1 MTERIPLR
9 YTVALLG
16 FSDFE
21 HSALA
26 SFFRLAEART
36 PAYEEAGT
44 LDAGDFV
51 VVNADHTPTLAAVRD
66 AGRLRD
72 AVVIG
77 GAQAAA
83 GAAARLQR
91 PIAPTHIVREL
102 DALLEQR
109 LAHLDEGGGSPDWVA
124 SEPGLLG
131 PADPPRPGKDVLV
144 VDDSRIALRFMQVR
158 LQRRGYRVHVA
169 HTPEEALERLRAQP
183 FAMVFLDVALGARA
197 SMDGLAL
204 CQRIKQGGLQPG
216 PDVPGVAMVTGLS
229 SSSDRVRG
237 ELAGCDVYLVKPL
250 MEDDLDEALR
260 VLDPSSATAA

>member
-36 PAYEEAGT
+36 PAYEEAAA
-44 LDAGDFV
+44 LDAADFV
-51 VVNADHTPTLAAVRD
+51 VINADHAPTVKAVRE

-72 AVVIG
+72 AVLI
-77 GAQAAA
+77 GAQATAD
-83 GAAARLQR
+83 AAARLQR

-109 LAHLDEGGGSPDWVA
+109 LAHLEEGGRAPDWVA

-131 PADPPRPGKDVLV
+131 TADASRQGKDVLV
-144 VDDSRIALRFMQVR
+144 VDDSRVALRFMQVR

-183 FAMVFLDVALGARA
+183 FAMVFLDVAFGARA

-204 CQRIKQGGLQPG
+204 CQRIKQGRLQPG
-216 PDVPGVAMVTGLS
+216 LGVPKLVMVTGLS

-250 MEDDLDEALR
+250 MEEDLDEALR
-260 VLDPSSATAA
+260 MLDPSSATAA

>member
-36 PAYEEAGT
+36 PAYEEVDT
-44 LDAGDFV
+44 LDAADFA
-51 VVNADHTPTLAAVRD
+51 VVNADHAATVTTVRD

-72 AVVIG
+72 AVLI
-77 GAQAAA
+77 GAQVPAD
-83 GAAARLQR
+83 AAARLQR

-109 LAHLDEGGGSPDWVA
+109 LAHLDVPGAGADWVA

-131 PADPPRPGKDVLV
+131 TADTSPQGKDVLV
-144 VDDSRIALRFMQVR
+144 LDDSRVALRFMQVR

-169 HTPEEALERLRAQP
+169 HTPEQALERLAAQP
-183 FAMVFLDVALGARA
+183 FAMVFLDVALGPRA

-204 CQRIKQGGLQPG
+204 CQRIKQGRIQPADNM
-216 PDVPGVAMVTGLS
+216 PRVVMVTGLS

-237 ELAGCDVYLVKPL
+237 ALAGCDAYLAKPL
-250 MEDDLDEALR
+250 MEDELDEALR
-260 VLDPSSATAA
+260 VLDPSAAPA

>member
-36 PAYEEAGT
+36 PAYEEAGG
-44 LDAGDFV
+44 LDAADFV
-51 VVNADHTPTLAAVRD
+51 VVNADHAPTLASVRD

-72 AVVIG
+72 AVLIG
-77 GAQAAA
+77 AHVPAD
-83 GAAARLQR
+83 AAARLQR

-109 LAHLDEGGGSPDWVA
+109 LAHLDEGGGADWVA

-131 PADPPRPGKDVLV
+131 TADASRQGKDVLV
-144 VDDSRIALRFMQVR
+144 VDDSRVALRFMQVR

-169 HTPEEALERLRAQP
+169 HTPEEAVERLGAQP
-183 FAMVFLDVALGARA
+183 FSMVFLDVALGARA

-204 CQRIKQGGLQPG
+204 CQRIKQGRLQHG
-216 PDVPGVAMVTGLS
+216 NDVPKVVMVTGLS

-237 ELAGCDVYLVKPL
+237 ELAGCDVYLTKPL
-250 MEDDLDEALR
+250 MEEDLDEALR

>member
-36 PAYEEAGT
+36 PAYEETGS
-44 LDAGDFV
+44 LDTADFV
-51 VVNADHTPTLAAVRD
+51 VVNADHAPTVAAVRD

-72 AVVIG
+72 AVLI
-77 GAQAAA
+77 GAQVPPD
-83 GAAARLQR
+83 AAARLQR

-109 LAHLDEGGGSPDWVA
+109 LAHLDVNGGAPDWVA

-131 PADPPRPGKDVLV
+131 TADASRQGKDVLV
-144 VDDSRIALRFMQVR
+144 VDDSRVALRFMQVR

-169 HTPEEALERLRAQP
+169 HTPEEALERLGAQP
-183 FAMVFLDVALGARA
+183 FTMVFLDVALGPRA

-204 CQRIKQGGLQPG
+204 CQRIKQGRLPAGH
-216 PDVPGVAMVTGLS
+216 DVPKVVMVTGLS

-237 ELAGCDVYLVKPL
+237 ELAGCDVYLAKPL
-250 MEDDLDEALR
+250 MEEDLDEALR
-260 VLDPSSATAA
+260 ALDPSSAAAA